1 MYTHIERIYNTVGR
15 NLGLKDYSQY
25 IDSWVEWAFEA
36 ELLIGSRDT
45 FEESEY
51 TYSSTGASASGSIA
65 FTSNPSYNDSITLNG
80 VTLFFRDNSNTTN
93 LNQQVPAN
101 AIGLQSNLAD
111 TLTELVTELRGTNSP
126 ADSAGL
132 IFADSLE
139 GYTYTIEG
147 NLIGDDLITNGD
159 FSSSLGSE
167 WDLTLSGGGGSIAL
181 SSSQLLFTQSSSV
194 QMYASQD
201 FTTVAGNHYE
211 LSVDLISASGNQYHR
226 IRAGTSQNSDDL
238 AGTNYGDLNVGA
250 TNKLFFTA
258 TGTTTWITLNDAQ
271 GGSSTSLWD
280 NVIVKEAETLNLVI
294 TDNEVGIDGNNYT
307 LESSDVNAQC
317 SSSHLTGGKGLL
329 SNQQLRL
336 PDNMVKLLG
345 VRVGANSTKDR
356 HRELRKPT
364 TIHKQRVGKDVN
376 ETKQRAFR
384 YYIQGNKLNI
394 QHDQIDEITIVCSSY
409 PVDAKGYPMI
419 KDSHT
424 TAVAQYVMW
433 QHKNIDYINGRL
445 SMYVVKDLEKRWYFL
460 CAKARGDD
468 NMPTSEEL
476 KQIGRIWNTMVP
488 IKSSTG
494 LLDL

>member
-15 NLGLKDYSQY
+15 NLGLRDYSDN
-25 IDSWVEWAFEA
+25 INSWTEWAFEA

-45 FEESEY
+45 FEEREY
-51 TYSSTGASASGSIA
+51 TYSSTGAQATGTIT
-65 FTSNPSYNDSITLNG
+65 FTANPSNGDKISLNG
-80 VTLFFRDNSNTTN
+80 VDIIFIDTALD
-93 LNQQVPAN
+93 
-101 AIGLQSNLAD
+101 SNLAGVSD
-111 TLTELVTELRGTNSP
+111 RQPNQIKISTTLPLTMDQIATHLSGVT
-126 ADSAGL
+126 AG
-132 IFADSLE
+132 AYAHYETSGYNYPESLE
-139 GYTYTIEG
+139 GYTYVSDSVNTLTITK
-147 NLIGDDLITNGD
+147 ND
-159 FSSSLGSE
+159 
-167 WDLTLSGGGGSIAL
+167 
-181 SSSQLLFTQSSSV
+181 
-194 QMYASQD
+194 
-201 FTTVAGNHYE
+201 
-211 LSVDLISASGNQYHR
+211 
-226 IRAGTSQNSDDL
+226 
-238 AGTNYGDLNVGA
+238 VG
-250 TNKLFFTA
+250 
-258 TGTTTWITLNDAQ
+258 
-271 GGSSTSLWD
+271 
-280 NVIVKEAETLNLVI
+280 V
-294 TDNEVGIDGNNYT
+294 DGNNYT
-307 LESSDVNAQC
+307 LESNNVNAQC
-317 SSSHLTGGKGLL
+317 SGSNLTGGKGLL

-345 VRVGANSTKDR
+345 VRVGAGSSKDK

-376 ETKQRAFR
+376 ETRQRAFR
-384 YYIQGNKLNI
+384 YYIQGNRLNI

-460 CAKARGDD
+460 CGKARGDD

-488 IKSSTG
+488 LKSSTG